1 MIGSEAVLMKLSFV
15 PWNYSRFIPG
25 AYEAGSRTLVKHAI
39 NFIEE
44 CILSMLTPLR
54 LVPLIDII
62 NRSVFFPVH
71 IQY

>member
-54 LVPLIDII
+54 LVPVIYMVDSPVL
-62 NRSVFFPVH
+62 FPVH
-71 IQY
+71 IEY